1 MPVIGAACAP
11 HRVYRDESNERS
23 ATLAEKEAMP
33 ERKRIANDRDQRREW
48 QPWQGTRAPG
58 PLMEMA
64 HSKGFGGTTP
74 KTPGTESGAHWQVS
88 TPAVGVSARSLILH
102 CCLCNSP
109 EPSVPSIRCPCSS
122 PVFKT

>member
-1 MPVIGAACAP
+1 MECFECA
-11 HRVYRDESNERS
+11 SG
-23 ATLAEKEAMP
+23 LGQEAMP

-64 HSKGFGGTTP
+64 HSKGFGG
-74 KTPGTESGAHWQVS
+74 
-88 TPAVGVSARSLILH
+88 SLILH